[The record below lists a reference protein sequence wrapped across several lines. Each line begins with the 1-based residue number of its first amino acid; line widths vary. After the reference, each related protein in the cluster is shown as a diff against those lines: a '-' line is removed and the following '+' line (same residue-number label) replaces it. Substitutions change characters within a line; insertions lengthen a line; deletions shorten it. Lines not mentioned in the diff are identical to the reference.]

1 MSEGHNVAVS
11 CFVPIQ
17 LNCIELLSSQVQ
29 DEFIQT
35 KVTHL
40 WTESLHHVTEKFIKL
55 FALNVAVICQR
66 IKKKKKNESC
76 TSPWVVYL
84 VKKNRILH

>member
-1 MSEGHNVAVS
+1 MSEGNNVAVS
-11 CFVPIQ
+11 GFVPIQ

-55 FALNVAVICQR
+55 FAFNVAVICQR
-66 IKKKKKNESC
+66 IKKKKNESC
-76 TSPWVVYL
+76 ASPWVVYL